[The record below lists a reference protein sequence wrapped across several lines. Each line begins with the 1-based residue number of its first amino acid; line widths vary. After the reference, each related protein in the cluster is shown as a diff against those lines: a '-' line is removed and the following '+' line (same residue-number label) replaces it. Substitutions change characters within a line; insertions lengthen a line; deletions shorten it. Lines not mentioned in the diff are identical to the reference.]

1 MAKDALYIR
10 CNGGYVSIKQIQPE
24 NSKRMDIKAF
34 MAGNRFNMLDK
45 FI

>member
-1 MAKDALYIR
+1 MSKSDLYIR
-10 CNGGYVSIKQIQPE
+10 CKDGYIIIKTIQPE

-34 MAGNRFNMLDK
+34 IAGNRLNMLDR